1 MVALQSC
8 RKMRLLSG
16 RLIGVCSSLAWT
28 QTLGSQPVSG
38 VGLAMQPDIPL
49 HRAETWGRLLVP
61 AKGVDEAE
69 GRDREQVGE
78 EVTMGK

>member
-1 MVALQSC
+1 MTAARQALA
-8 RKMRLLSG
+8 
-16 RLIGVCSSLAWT
+16 GVSR
-28 QTLGSQPVSG
+28 
-38 VGLAMQPDIPL
+38 VGMAIQPDTPL
-49 HRAETWGRLLVP
+49 HRAETQGRLLVP